1 LETIK
6 VNLALMVLLPMTFE
20 ARLQNYCN
28 KRKNLI
34 INKRTSLAPKEHH
47 YHLLVT
53 GEKN

>member
-1 LETIK
+1 
-6 VNLALMVLLPMTFE
+6 MTFE

-34 INKRTSLAPKEHH
+34 INKRTSSAPKEHH
-47 YHLLVT
+47 HHLLVT